1 MVRQSTKGRDQRLL
15 SKSEQALVRLV
26 RNKRVAPAESRS
38 LSHKAYAALRQAI
51 QEGVLEASTHLTE
64 VDVAQWL
71 GMSRTPVREAMRRL
85 ESEGLLQN
93 EPFRGAVIVTLGEA
107 DIKELYA
114 VRELLEVEAAGAC
127 AERAQPTQIAAMRAL
142 VEDEANRL
150 DDPRALIDINR
161 RFHQAICDGAHNRF
175 LQKALATIQ
184 SSFALLGK
192 SNLLS
197 PERARASHRQHVAL
211 LNAIAAR
218 DRKAAEE
225 AARTH
230 VRNSRDY
237 RVREARARKTPEGAG
252 AA

>member
-1 MVRQSTKGRDQRLL
+1 MVRHPATSRDRTLL

-26 RNKRVAPAESRS
+26 RKKREGGGESRS

-51 QEGVLEASTHLTE
+51 QEGVLGASTHLTE
-64 VDVAQWL
+64 VDVAAWL

-85 ESEGLLQN
+85 ESEGLLLN
-93 EPFRGAVIVTLGEA
+93 EPFRGAVVVTLGAE
-107 DIKELYA
+107 DIRELYA

-127 AERAQPTQIAAMRAL
+127 ADKATATQIAAMRSL
-142 VEDEANRL
+142 VDGEADAI

-161 RFHQAICDGAHNRF
+161 RLHQSICDGAHNRF

-211 LNAIAAR
+211 LSAIVSR
-218 DRKAAEE
+218 DRKAAEG
-225 AARTH
+225 AARSH
-230 VRNSRDY
+230 VRNSMDY
-237 RVREARARKTPEGAG
+237 RLKELQARKR
-252 AA
+252 